1 MSRTTLRANT
11 RRPDMAV
18 VRQHRRVVFHRF
30 FQTAGFMLALGTVTA
45 GVLLF
50 NASFHISSWNIA
62 TGANAPATLK
72 QQIDQ
77 AMQSIGG
84 DDFWSTRP
92 SAVREHLLAS
102 VPDLENVEI
111 SRTLTGL
118 LDIRA
123 ISRRPIGLWQKG
135 NQGIWLVDSH
145 GNAYRPLAQGETA
158 DLPLLRLSGGDVQ
171 DAAALLQR
179 MQQSQPQFHALLSE
193 LGSDG
198 RSWKIDFNRG
208 QQWILSRNRDALFAI
223 NRIGKLLDQRRWR
236 NGHWRVD
243 ARIDTRWF
251 IRPARQE
258 GVI

>member
-1 MSRTTLRANT
+1 MSRTALRANT

-18 VRQHRRVVFHRF
+18 VRQHRRAVLFRF
-30 FQTAGFMLALGTVTA
+30 VQTAGFMLALGAVTA

-50 NASFHISSWNIA
+50 NASFHLKSWNIE
-62 TGANAPATLK
+62 TGSNAPENLRH
-72 QQIDQ
+72 QVDQ
-77 AMQSIGG
+77 AMQSLGNG
-84 DDFWSTRP
+84 DFWSTRP

-102 VPDLENVEI
+102 VADLESVEI
-111 SRTLTGL
+111 SRTLMGM

-123 ISRRPIGLWQKG
+123 RARTPLGLWKKD
-135 NQGIWLVDSH
+135 NTGIWLVDSH
-145 GNAYRPLAQGETA
+145 GNAYRPLAQDETA
-158 DLPLLRLSGGDVQ
+158 DLPLLRLSGSDVQ

-179 MQQSQPQFHALLSE
+179 MQQSQPQFFAHISE

-198 RSWKIDFNRG
+198 RSWKINFNRG
-208 QQWILSRNRDALFAI
+208 QQWLVPRNHNVSYAI
-223 NRIGKLLDQRRWR
+223 NRIGELLDRPRWR

-251 IRPARQE
+251 IRPVRQE